1 MRKVG
6 DIIKAM
12 LGPELAETAQGYSD
26 FFKSWEDI
34 TEKNHIAAAGFHSR
48 IKEFERGVVLIEA
61 EHPGWIQLL
70 QTKERK
76 LLYDFQRRFP
86 EKGVTG
92 IAFFLARERGETG
105 VSGAET
111 PVLRPPEPL
120 EEAAKEKTGGK
131 ISWDKI
137 HDEGLKATLQRL
149 EKAVAAQ
156 NHAAGP
162 EDLP

>member
-12 LGPELAETAQGYSD
+12 IGPELAETVRGYSD
-26 FFKSWEDI
+26 FFSSWEDI

-48 IKEFERGVVLIEA
+48 IKEFERGVVLIET
-61 EHPGWIQLL
+61 EHPGWTQLL

-92 IAFFLARERGETG
+92 IAFFLAKERGETG
-105 VSGAET
+105 VSGLET
-111 PVLRPPEPL
+111 PVLPPPEPS
-120 EEAAKEKTGGK
+120 EETEEKIDGK

-137 HDEGLKATLQRL
+137 HDEGLRATLRRL
-149 EKAVAAQ
+149 EKAIAAQ

-162 EDLP
+162 EDPA

>member
-48 IKEFERGVVLIEA
+48 IKEFEKGVVLIET

-92 IAFFLARERGETG
+92 IAFFLAKEWGETG
-105 VSGAET
+105 VSGVET
-111 PVLRPPEPL
+111 PVVPPPEPS
-120 EEAAKEKTGGK
+120 EETEEEKIDDK
-131 ISWDKI
+131 ISWEKI
-137 HDEGLKATLQRL
+137 HDEGLKVMLQRL
-149 EKAVAAQ
+149 EKAIAVQ

-162 EDLP
+162 EELP

>member
-12 LGPELAETAQGYSD
+12 IGPELAETVRGYSD
-26 FFKSWEDI
+26 FFTSWEDI

-48 IKEFERGVVLIEA
+48 IKEFERGVVLIET
-61 EHPGWIQLL
+61 EHPGWTQLL

-92 IAFFLARERGETG
+92 IAFFLAKERRETG
-105 VSGAET
+105 VSGLET
-111 PVLRPPEPL
+111 PVLRPPEPS
-120 EEAAKEKTGGK
+120 EETEEKIDGK

-137 HDEGLKATLQRL
+137 HDEGLRATLQRL
-149 EKAVAAQ
+149 EKAIVAQ

-162 EDLP
+162 ENLP